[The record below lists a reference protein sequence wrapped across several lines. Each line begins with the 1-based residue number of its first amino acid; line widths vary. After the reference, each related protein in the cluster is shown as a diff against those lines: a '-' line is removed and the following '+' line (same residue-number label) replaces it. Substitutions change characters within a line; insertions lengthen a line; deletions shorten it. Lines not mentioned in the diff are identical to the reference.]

1 LEIKKKEANSQL
13 FDLGQAITQ
22 YQNIIDSKKLQL
34 MKMDKQ
40 LAIQR
45 GKSNSDKALE

>member
-1 LEIKKKEANSQL
+1 MNAQL
-13 FDLGQAITQ
+13 FNLGQAITQ
-22 YQNIIDSKKLQL
+22 YQNIIDGKKLQL

-45 GKSNSDKALE
+45 GKSNSDKVFE